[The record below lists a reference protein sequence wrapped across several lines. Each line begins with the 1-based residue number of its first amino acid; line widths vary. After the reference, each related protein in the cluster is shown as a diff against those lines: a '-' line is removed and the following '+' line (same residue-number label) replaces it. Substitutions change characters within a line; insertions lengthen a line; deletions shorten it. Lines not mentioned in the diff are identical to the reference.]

1 MQASEFLQK
10 KYDAAVIVAA
20 NGNQAESTLPDSIR
34 QPLNVIIDNSES
46 SKAVMT
52 VVFTSAVYK
61 CLHPQ
66 QDIRRHQSSI
76 ATPQNLTI
84 DSIVELLKKHFC
96 GKYHSAGASRLPVL
110 ALYAIYEVI
119 TKQISRYADKQLL
132 PIESHTSADARSG
145 RHGDIDVVNEDGTAF
160 DNLQYLVE
168 VGGDGFDAEGSH

>member
-1 MQASEFLQK
+1 MRTDDTGNNKTNQTAIIMMQASEFLQK

-34 QPLNVIIDNSES
+34 HPLNVIIDNSES

-76 ATPQNLTI
+76 
-84 DSIVELLKKHFC
+84 K
-96 GKYHSAGASRLPVL
+96 GGYAGR
-110 ALYAIYEVI
+110 
-119 TKQISRYADKQLL
+119 T
-132 PIESHTSADARSG
+132 
-145 RHGDIDVVNEDGTAF
+145 
-160 DNLQYLVE
+160 
-168 VGGDGFDAEGSH
+168 FDANYYS